1 VRHVNNEPERRHRLA
16 RGASAEEMTEH
27 QPKVVGRDLDRVALL
42 DVGHPPQPSP
52 AQAANV
58 EDQGEATFDLLGTQ
72 LERNPG
78 NAALQARPIVI
89 DRPPGR

>member
-16 RGASAEEMTEH
+16 RGASAEEMTEP
-27 QPKVVGRDLDRVALL
+27 QVVGRDLDRVALL

-89 DRPPGR
+89 DRPLGR